1 MKIKKIAEAPRI
13 VSLENFPLGT
23 IVNYDGELIPE
34 GWEKVEN
41 LTVENI
47 CRYAYEETIIGEW
60 VDGNPIYRKVINF
73 GPLVNNTTKSVEINT
88 EVKNLIRIYGYA
100 IDTVTD
106 YHPII
111 PLPYVHQNPIG
122 LFVQTMNNTEKQVV
136 TAVTYSDR
144 TNFTESYVVI
154 EYTKAE
160 EV

>member
-34 GWEKVEN
+34 GWEKVDTPTLDN
-41 LTVENI
+41 MGKYSI
-47 CRYAYEETIIGEW
+47 EEIIIGEW
-60 VDGNPIYRKVINF
+60 IDGSPIYRKVINF
-73 GPLVNNTTKSVEINT
+73 GPLVNNTTKRVEIGSN
-88 EVKNLIRIYGYA
+88 VKQIIRLYGYA
-100 IDTVTD
+100 LDPVSD
-106 YHPII
+106 YKQVI

-122 LFVQTMNNTEKQVV
+122 LFVETTDTDKRVI

-144 TNFTESYVVI
+144 SNFTESYVTI
-154 EYTKAE
+154 EYTKTE